1 MNTCPH
7 CGADLRDGARFCPH
21 CMTLLNEKRVVPAP
35 KYLPLR
41 WLSLA
46 AAVLVFAA
54 TLGGGWMAARQM
66 AQENLPVE
74 MPTAQTAISSTTA
87 PSTTATANADTT
99 TMTEATTLTTTLT
112 TLAEGFPTS
121 MESTAT
127 SATTQ
132 PSTTPV
138 PFYPPETTT
147 STVAPVAPTTASTT
161 ASTTTSTTK
170 NTTTTTTAATP
181 TYPASWDAPATYYT
195 EDGEVF
201 EDVGWTYEA
210 ASDLLILDRGDGSYR
225 NYIFSETTLHS
236 IPLSQCIVITGFQK
250 IASNG
255 CYRIPP
261 VIDGKVVIAVNMQNS
276 SEAYRFNDAMV
287 APTVRVI
294 TFPPEMIVVYP
305 YTFDQCQNIEHAYFT
320 SAELLMY
327 PSAVPT
333 NTGVSYS
340 DSLAMHAY
348 RTRMLYDPYA
358 NEYEILKNY
367 CQYIVDPGVCITNG
381 RRKHYPGTYWW
392 PTDTDFFSQLYPD
405 WFTGEH
411 NEW

>member
-1 MNTCPH
+1 MNTCPR

-21 CMTLLNEKRVVPAP
+21 CMTALSEKRVVPTP
-35 KYLPLR
+35 KYTLRR
-41 WLSLA
+41 WLPA
-46 AAVLVFAA
+46 AVAVLVFVA
-54 TLGGGWMAARQM
+54 TLGGGWMAARQI
-66 AQENLPVE
+66 AQEDLPVE
-74 MPTAQTAISSTTA
+74 MPTPQTTAPSTTA
-87 PSTTATANADTT
+87 PSTTVTTA
-99 TMTEATTLTTTLT
+99 EPTTLTTTLT
-112 TLAEGFPTS
+112 TLAEAFPTS

-127 SATTQ
+127 SATTTQ

-147 STVAPVAPTTASTT
+147 STVAPVAPTTTSTT
-161 ASTTTSTTK
+161 KNTTTSTTK
-170 NTTTTTTAATP
+170 NTTTTTAAATP

-195 EDGEVF
+195 EDGEIF
-201 EDVGWTYEA
+201 EDVGWTYVA
-210 ASDLLILDRGDGSYR
+210 ASDLLLLDRGDGSYH

-236 IPLSQCIVITGFQK
+236 IPLSECIVVTGFQK

-261 VIDGKVVIAVNMQNS
+261 VIDGKVVIAVNMQNP

-327 PSAVPT
+327 PSAVPA

-358 NEYEILKNY
+358 GEYEILKNY
-367 CQYIVDPGVCITNG
+367 CQYIVNPGVCITNG
-381 RRKHYPGTYWW
+381 SRKHYPGTYWW
-392 PTDTDFFSQLYPD
+392 PTDTAFFSQLYPD
-405 WFTGEH
+405 WFTNEH
-411 NEW
+411 NER

>member
-1 MNTCPH
+1 MNTCPR

-21 CMTLLNEKRVVPAP
+21 CMTPLNEKRVVPTP
-35 KYLPLR
+35 KYTLRR
-41 WLSLA
+41 WLPA
-46 AAVLVFAA
+46 AVAVLVFVA
-54 TLGGGWMAARQM
+54 TLSGGWMAARQM
-66 AQENLPVE
+66 AQEDLPVV

-87 PSTTATANADTT
+87 PSTTVTANADTT

-127 SATTQ
+127 TTKKPISYPTYATIPTA
-132 PSTTPV
+132 PKTTAG
-138 PFYPPETTT
+138 TTA
-147 STVAPVAPTTASTT
+147 SRITTAST
-161 ASTTTSTTK
+161 STTTTTK
-170 NTTTTTTAATP
+170 KTTTTTTAATP
-181 TYPASWDAPATYYT
+181 TYPSSWDEPAVFYT
-195 EDGEVF
+195 EDGEIF
-201 EDVGWTYEA
+201 EDVGWTYVA
-210 ASDLLILDRGDGSYR
+210 ASDLLILDRGDGSYH
-225 NYIFSETTLHS
+225 NYFFSETTLHN
-236 IPLSQCIVITGFQK
+236 IPLSECIVVTGFQK

-261 VIDGKVVIAVNMQNS
+261 VIDGKVVIAVNMQNP

-358 NEYEILKNY
+358 GEYEILKNY
-367 CQYIVDPGVCITNG
+367 CQYIVDPGVCITIG

-392 PTDTDFFSQLYPD
+392 PTDTAFFFQLYPD
-405 WFTGEH
+405 WFTNEH

>member
-1 MNTCPH
+1 MNTCPR

-21 CMTLLNEKRVVPAP
+21 CMTPLNEKRVVPTP
-35 KYLPLR
+35 KYTLRR
-41 WLSLA
+41 WLPA
-46 AAVLVFAA
+46 AVAVLVFVA

-74 MPTAQTAISSTTA
+74 MPTPQTTAPSTTA

-127 SATTQ
+127 SATTAKK
-132 PSTTPV
+132 PISYPTYSTIPTAPK
-138 PFYPPETTT
+138 TTT
-147 STVAPVAPTTASTT
+147 GTTASR
-161 ASTTTSTTK
+161 TTTTTK
-170 NTTTTTTAATP
+170 KTTTTTTAAKP
-181 TYPASWDAPATYYT
+181 TYPASWDEPAVFYT
-195 EDGEVF
+195 EDGEIF
-201 EDVGWTYEA
+201 EDVGWTYVA
-210 ASDLLILDRGDGSYR
+210 ASDLLLLDRGDGSYH

-261 VIDGKVVIAVNMQNS
+261 VIDGKVVIAVNMQNP

-327 PSAVPT
+327 PSAVPA

-358 NEYEILKNY
+358 GEYEILKNY
-367 CQYIVDPGVCITNG
+367 CQYIVNPGVCITNG
-381 RRKHYPGTYWW
+381 SRKHYPGTYWW
-392 PTDTDFFSQLYPD
+392 PTDTAFFSQLYPD
-405 WFTGEH
+405 WFTNEH
-411 NEW
+411 NER